1 MNSALKTFRD
11 FRVAATR
18 EFAQTMI
25 VVDDEASQT
34 SEEQKPVE
42 VAALKKP
49 TRADSTNEKSLPVR
63 SLGEHQLNSKI
74 LIENAMDLGLI
85 CSVLRPKKGEDVE
98 GRVRKAADRA
108 DIVCL
113 DWEIHSDAGNT
124 ATGIIQEIVR
134 ADTKRNGRLRLIAI
148 YTGDTNNTTIL
159 DKIYGSF
166 PEDFRSGSD
175 MKRKALHIESKS
187 GLRIVCLFKAHGTQ
201 LTGARK
207 GNQVSEDM
215 LPSRLQEEFA
225 NLAEGLLSNVALA
238 TIAAIRSSTHH
249 VLAKITGRMDG
260 PYFHHRA
267 ILPIPGDAE
276 EYAVDVVLSE
286 LKSVVD
292 KQGVA
297 EKYAG
302 TFAIE
307 ARIREIA
314 DSKTNLSLHFLDSAG
329 VVKTCA
335 LSVENLVDLVAN
347 GNMDVFANLIGA
359 AKPTKKSF
367 PVEISTFFSADRPT
381 ARAEMREFAAL
392 TGVKGHPGSHQY
404 ANGKRFPKLGLGT
417 VLQDSNGNYLLCLQ
431 ASCDSVRIKVPRAFL
446 FVPLEVAT
454 AEKPDHVVPIKRRGQ
469 PPGYIGLLMNKRSY
483 ADTVAYKFEADTKTL
498 TVTAQ
503 RIRRRSGLFF
513 QTEDGH
519 VFRWIADLKQR
530 RALRTAQQL
539 GQDLARLGFDEFE
552 PFRQ

>member
-1 MNSALKTFRD
+1 MNTALKTFRD

-18 EFAQTMI
+18 EFAQTMV

-34 SEEQKPVE
+34 LEEQKPLE
-42 VAALKKP
+42 VVTLKKP
-49 TRADSTNEKSLPVR
+49 TRADSANEKNLPAR
-63 SLGEHQLNSKI
+63 PLGEHSLNSKI

-98 GRVRKAADRA
+98 DRVRKAADRA

-113 DWEIHSDAGNT
+113 DWEIYKDAGNT

-159 DKIYGSF
+159 DKIYSSF
-166 PEDFRSGSD
+166 AEDFRSGNA
-175 MKRKALHIESKS
+175 MTRKALHIESKS
-187 GLRIVCLFKAHGTQ
+187 GLRIVCLFKTHGTR
-201 LTGARK
+201 LTGKRSE
-207 GNQVSEDM
+207 NQVSEDM

-267 ILPIPGDAE
+267 VLPIPNDAE

-302 TFAIE
+302 SSAIE

-314 DSKTNLSLHFLDSAG
+314 GSTTNLSLHFLDSAG
-329 VVKTCA
+329 LVKTCA
-335 LSVENLVDLVAN
+335 LSVGNLVDLIAN
-347 GNMDVFANLIGA
+347 GNINVFADLVGA
-359 AKPTKKSF
+359 AKPSKKSF
-367 PVEISTFFSADRPT
+367 PGEISTFFSVDRPT

-392 TGVKGHPGSHQY
+392 TGIKAHPGSHHY
-404 ANGKRFPKLGLGT
+404 ADGKRFPKLGLGT
-417 VLQDSNGNYLLCLQ
+417 VLEDSDGNYLLCLQ
-431 ASCDSVRIKVPRAFL
+431 ASCDSVRIKVARPFL

-454 AEKPDHVVPIKRRGQ
+454 VEKPDHVVPIKRRGQ
-469 PPGYIGLLMNKRSY
+469 SPEYIGLVMNKRSY
-483 ADTVAYKFEADTKTL
+483 ADTVAFKFEADTKSL
-498 TVTAQ
+498 TVAAQ

-513 QTEDGH
+513 KTEDGQ

-530 RALRTAQQL
+530 RALRKAHQ
-539 GQDLARLGFDEFE
+539 
-552 PFRQ
+552 